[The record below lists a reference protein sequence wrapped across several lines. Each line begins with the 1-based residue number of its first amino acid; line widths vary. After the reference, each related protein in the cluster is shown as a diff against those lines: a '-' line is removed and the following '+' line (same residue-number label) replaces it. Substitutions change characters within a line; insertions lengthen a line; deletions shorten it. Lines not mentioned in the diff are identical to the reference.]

1 MKESTYCTPI
11 PALTC
16 PYMPELELP
25 STHSCCYEFI
35 PDILPFTPSGSVSL
49 CSTGLNRSRRF
60 GLSSPAPSHI
70 CPAPVAGL
78 EVQYVD

>member
-1 MKESTYCTPI
+1 MKESTYCTSI

-25 STHSCCYEFI
+25 STHSCSYGFQ
-35 PDILPFTPSGSVSL
+35 
-49 CSTGLNRSRRF
+49 
-60 GLSSPAPSHI
+60 SSPAPSHI
-70 CPAPVAGL
+70 CPAPVSGL